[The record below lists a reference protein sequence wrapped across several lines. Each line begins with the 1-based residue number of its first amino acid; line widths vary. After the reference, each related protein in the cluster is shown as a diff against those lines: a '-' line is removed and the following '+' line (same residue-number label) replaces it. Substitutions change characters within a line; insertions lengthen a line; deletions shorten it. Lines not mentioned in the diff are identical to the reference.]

1 MATIVFIKVYILRF
15 VSTMFIVLN
24 LQLKLLNLHT
34 FHGTKSDLEMFK
46 WTVFWN
52 WLVSWLH
59 DT

>member
-34 FHGTKSDLEMFK
+34 FHGTKSDLEM
-46 WTVFWN
+46 
-52 WLVSWLH
+52 
-59 DT
+59 